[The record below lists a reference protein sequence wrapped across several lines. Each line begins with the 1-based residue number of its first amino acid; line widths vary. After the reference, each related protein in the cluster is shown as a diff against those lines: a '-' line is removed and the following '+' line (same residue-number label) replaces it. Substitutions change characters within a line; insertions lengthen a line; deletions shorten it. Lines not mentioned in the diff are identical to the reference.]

1 MDIGDTLRRT
11 GNVIGTVAQAV
22 VPESLQKVAAH
33 LLSDSV
39 IVEEAFE
46 PGRGYNVA
54 GAIAA
59 RLEGV
64 EFQPLTA
71 EQLAFRENVGDFL
84 DPEVELDLDAQL
96 EITTELY
103 SQLGYTPPE
112 LDDSQKATLQKT
124 LEANPG
130 KRVVPTPLLNLEERI
145 AIVDR
150 AQDLPAQQFDTDRL
164 ADDGHLLWV
173 PEAGLYR
180 KLLDDPDSTYTDD
193 RDPRIT
199 YELLYK
205 IGDGDVTD
213 RAGYIDWLKRTE
225 QAVEDEYGTI
235 WTYPVSEVQV
245 KSDRT
250 DTTAGDLHEAVDPLV
265 SPELLIVTQLLH
277 QANGTPDSKWQSDF
291 ANEAIY
297 AFYELSEFNE
307 TELEQLDIDDED
319 RKLGRKLERVA
330 RIRWDVGYRY
340 IALGGV
346 DADKRTDKRFG
357 IRRAISGLLQRN

>member
-1 MDIGDTLRRT
+1 MDVRELARRT
-11 GNVIGTVAQAV
+11 GNVVGTIAQAV
-22 VPESLQKVAAH
+22 VPESLQRVAAH
-33 LLSDSV
+33 LLSDTV
-39 IVEEAFE
+39 VVDEAFG
-46 PGRGYNVA
+46 PGRDYNVP

-59 RLEGV
+59 RLAGV

-71 EQLAFRENVGDFL
+71 EQLAFKDKVGDFL

-96 EITTELY
+96 AITTELY
-103 SQLGYTPPE
+103 AQLGYTPPE
-112 LDDSQKATLQKT
+112 LDDSQKARLQKT

-130 KRVVPTPLLNLEERI
+130 KRVVPTPLLDLEERI
-145 AIVDR
+145 AIVDK
-150 AQDLPAQQFDTDRL
+150 AEDLPAQQFDTDH
-164 ADDGHLLWV
+164 AHLLWV

-180 KLLDDPDSTYTDD
+180 ILLDDPESKHTDD

-199 YELLYK
+199 YGLRYK
-205 IGDGDVTD
+205 IGDGTITD

-225 QAVEDEYGTI
+225 QAVEDEHGTV

-245 KSDRT
+245 QSERT
-250 DTTAGDLHEAVDPLV
+250 NTTAGDLHDAVDPIV

-277 QANGTPDSKWQSDF
+277 QANGTPDAKWQSDF

-297 AFYELSEFNE
+297 AYYELGKFEGA
-307 TELEQLDIDDED
+307 ELE
-319 RKLGRKLERVA
+319 KLELLGVVGEGTLLNRVA
-330 RIRWDVGYRY
+330 RVRFDVGYRY

-357 IRRAISGLLQRN
+357 IRHAVSGLPEED